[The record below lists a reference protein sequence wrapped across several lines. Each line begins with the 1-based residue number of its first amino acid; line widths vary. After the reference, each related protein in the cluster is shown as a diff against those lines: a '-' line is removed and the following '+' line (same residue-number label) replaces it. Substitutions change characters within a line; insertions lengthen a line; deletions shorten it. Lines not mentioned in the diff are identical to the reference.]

1 MVYQEGKHSEVTG
14 LIKSVADSGLEL
26 QAVRAKSFVIRSIF
40 LVSINGPSNP
50 WLRFQ
55 RQFPQVR

>member
-26 QAVRAKSFVIRSIF
+26 QAVRAKSFCNP
-40 LVSINGPSNP
+40 INISCEY
-50 WLRFQ
+50 
-55 RQFPQVR
+55 